1 MFCCYTTFRCIPLQ
15 QSGGYRQARH
25 STPRS
30 LQFPALTASPPH
42 TSLQQATLQGMLSTV
57 TSTNQPLQQQ
67 QLQSS
72 TSTVPPALA
81 LGIPAHMQGYLQSG
95 DNSSSQ
101 SPLTKSLEE
110 GFVWVEPQF
119 EPWPL
124 AGNNASNQQ
133 QQYHG
138 QQQQQQQQWYYSN
151 QQQQQQQQQL
161 QSEPSQRAQLQQQQQ
176 QQFTRSNSSGN
187 AVLTPTVTASKRKSI
202 SSGTANSSSS
212 SNNATAGAMIA
223 TATLVPLEA
232 LARCIHVVEL
242 FGKRAVLL
250 AHLGDASVSTI
261 YLSVMHSLCDTV
273 QNVVAMLNYTKG
285 CDVNIHL
292 YTIEHV

>member
-1 MFCCYTTFRCIPLQ
+1 
-15 QSGGYRQARH
+15 
-25 STPRS
+25 
-30 LQFPALTASPPH
+30 
-42 TSLQQATLQGMLSTV
+42 MLSTV

-67 QLQSS
+67 QLQST
-72 TSTVPPALA
+72 TSNVPPALA
-81 LGIPAHMQGYLQSG
+81 LGLPAHMQGYLQSG
-95 DNSSSQ
+95 DNSSSSQ

-133 QQYHG
+133 QQYHSQ

-161 QSEPSQRAQLQQQQQ
+161 QSEPLQRAQLQQQQQ
-176 QQFTRSNSSGN
+176 QYTRSNSSGN

-202 SSGTANSSSS
+202 SSGAANSSSS
-212 SNNATAGAMIA
+212 SNNATATGAMVA
-223 TATLVPLEA
+223 TASLVPLEA
-232 LARCIHVVEL
+232 LARCLHVVEL

-250 AHLGDASVSTI
+250 AHLGDANVSTI
-261 YLSVMHSLCDTV
+261 Y
-273 QNVVAMLNYTKG
+273 
-285 CDVNIHL
+285 I
-292 YTIEHV
+292 